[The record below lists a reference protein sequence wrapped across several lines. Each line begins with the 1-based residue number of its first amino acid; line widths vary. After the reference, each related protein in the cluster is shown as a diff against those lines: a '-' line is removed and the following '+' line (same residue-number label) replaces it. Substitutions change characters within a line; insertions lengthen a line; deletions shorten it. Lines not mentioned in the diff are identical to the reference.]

1 MKKIFTL
8 LLVALIGLGS
18 SMAYADS
25 SSKEQKQWTKNAEKM
40 AKKTAKDL
48 KKQKWLFNG
57 TSSLEHALMNYY
69 LATDSQC
76 GGTKEGKTAQVDGM
90 KSMSLAEK
98 KILMNAQTEYIQELK
113 TAIQGSIVDHS
124 SQTNDEALE
133 AYVSDIEARISGEI
147 KGDVRRAFSV
157 YRQEKNGT
165 YTVRGFIIID
175 VNSSARKLD
184 KYADQFNKDENIADA
199 IRKAARGEK

>member
-8 LLVALIGLGS
+8 LLVALMGFGS
-18 SMAYADS
+18 FMAYADS

-40 AKKTAKDL
+40 AKETAKDL
-48 KKQKWLFNG
+48 KKEKWLFNG

-69 LATDSQC
+69 LATEPKC
-76 GGTKEGKTAQVDGM
+76 GGTKKAKSVQVDGM

-98 KILMNAQTEYIQELK
+98 KILMNAQTEYIQEVK
-113 TAIQGSIVDHS
+113 AAFQGSIVDHS
-124 SQTNDEALE
+124 SQTDDEALE
-133 AYVSDIEARISGEI
+133 AYIADIEGRISGEL
-147 KGDVRRAFSV
+147 KGDVRREFSV

-184 KYADQFNKDENIADA
+184 KYADQFDKDENIADA